1 MNAMTNESISLAKLI
16 DGKAVSAFV
25 REQIKKEA
33 ADFKAKTG
41 RAPGLAV
48 IRVGD
53 DKASGIYV
61 RNKMRACDEV
71 GFDSRT
77 VWLPAD
83 CGMDEVL
90 RNIEALGD
98 DPSVDGLLVQ
108 LPLPCGCDE
117 RAAVLA
123 VPQGKDVDAF
133 HSLDAGRLRLAPGRI
148 LPCTPSGIM
157 AMLDY
162 YGIDPSGKEC
172 VVVGRSDIVGRPMA
186 AMLLAADATVTVAHS
201 RTRDLGAVTRRAD
214 ILVSAAGRAG
224 LITADM
230 VKPGAVVI
238 DVGMNRNAEGKLC
251 GDVDFEE
258 VSKVASYITPVPGGV
273 GPMTVTMLLRNT
285 MNAAEEA
292 IAKAK

>member
-1 MNAMTNESISLAKLI
+1 MNAMTNESISRAKLI

>member
-1 MNAMTNESISLAKLI
+1 MTNESISRAKLI

-172 VVVGRSDIVGRPMA
+172 VVVDRSDIVGRPMA